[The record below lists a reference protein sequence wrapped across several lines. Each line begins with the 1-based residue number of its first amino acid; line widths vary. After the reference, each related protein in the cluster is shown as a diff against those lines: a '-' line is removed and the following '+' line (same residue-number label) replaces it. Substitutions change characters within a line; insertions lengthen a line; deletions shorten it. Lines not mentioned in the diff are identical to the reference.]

1 MLFAATETYTEV
13 TEMKRKAGLI
23 AVMLILALS
32 CALVLN
38 GCRLNIDL
46 VRATPESSGNAGDN
60 KTPGSDATPDA
71 GATDGPG
78 YATPDPADPGD
89 ALVLALAFANTFKG
103 TWTADDNTFLDFDVE
118 DDKPFVL
125 SGVWASDGAFPVYDI
140 IEAKTNPGTEKKYQ
154 VKLRERVSGKES
166 ELIIV
171 SDNNSI
177 IVSETGSIIGEKRYT
192 YDGTKQFPPE
202 VISFSPE
209 QIVAQFGGHWTG
221 YKDPDEFVVIEAGP
235 DGEALLRHGYRSA
248 PGEAVEYTFK
258 SAVVI
263 DKLGYDY
270 DVVLVNRQ
278 NGQELSTQ
286 AGIRQAGNIL
296 LFNFVDGRG
305 SVSFE
310 AYSETKLT
318 DVDPVVFATQYKG
331 AWTNSDNEFIQYS
344 VSDGKAHMM
353 FAIWNSGG
361 DFPAGQITRVTQIG
375 GEKKYEI
382 SLKMHGDGSVHVYFM
397 EMDDSTGKMTVW
409 EDGHASSDYYFIA
422 SQQPAEPLSDNEIL
436 SNFGGL
442 WISNDNLYEF
452 IYIEKLN
459 SDSINVTYGIRN
471 SDGEFHYETIE
482 NAIGDDLGH
491 DFQVTFKKAGSSEI
505 IVRYVGLIQAGKTML
520 IDLNDGKGER
530 SFLLSEHDAIL
541 EVGEAYLAGQLVGC
555 WTASNMSDFISF
567 SKSATIMFAVWNS
580 GGEFPVGNIKRV
592 TTFLGGSNEGI
603 YMLVLRMKGTNELK
617 VYNLKIISQTQFEF
631 WEEGGVHDTYTYY
644 TDKQLGMG

>member
-140 IEAKTNPGTEKKYQ
+140 IEAKTDPGTEKKYQ

-235 DGEALLRHGYRSA
+235 DGEALLRHGYRTA

-278 NGQELSTQ
+278 NGQELIT
-286 AGIRQAGNIL
+286 
-296 LFNFVDGRG
+296 
-305 SVSFE
+305 E
-310 AYSETKLT
+310 
-318 DVDPVVFATQYKG
+318 VVF
-331 AWTNSDNEFIQYS
+331 S
-344 VSDGKAHMM
+344 
-353 FAIWNSGG
+353 
-361 DFPAGQITRVTQIG
+361 
-375 GEKKYEI
+375 
-382 SLKMHGDGSVHVYFM
+382 
-397 EMDDSTGKMTVW
+397 
-409 EDGHASSDYYFIA
+409 
-422 SQQPAEPLSDNEIL
+422 
-436 SNFGGL
+436 
-442 WISNDNLYEF
+442 
-452 IYIEKLN
+452 
-459 SDSINVTYGIRN
+459 
-471 SDGEFHYETIE
+471 
-482 NAIGDDLGH
+482 
-491 DFQVTFKKAGSSEI
+491 
-505 IVRYVGLIQAGKTML
+505 
-520 IDLNDGKGER
+520 
-530 SFLLSEHDAIL
+530 
-541 EVGEAYLAGQLVGC
+541 
-555 WTASNMSDFISF
+555 
-567 SKSATIMFAVWNS
+567 
-580 GGEFPVGNIKRV
+580 
-592 TTFLGGSNEGI
+592 
-603 YMLVLRMKGTNELK
+603 
-617 VYNLKIISQTQFEF
+617 
-631 WEEGGVHDTYTYY
+631 
-644 TDKQLGMG
+644 